1 MTPISILIVFLSYT
15 FVVFFV
21 SWLTS
26 RKADNES
33 FFIGNRKSPWFVV
46 AYGMIGASLSGVTF
60 ISVPGWV
67 GTTHFTYFV
76 MVLGYIAGY
85 AVISTV
91 LLPVYY
97 RLNLTSI
104 YTYLGNRFGRTSYK
118 TGSVFF
124 LISRIIGAA
133 FRMFLVVEVLQLFV
147 FDHFG
152 IPFWFTVVL
161 FLVLIQLYTLKGG
174 IKTIVWT
181 DTLQTTF
188 MLLSVLIAV
197 VLIVHAMHSS
207 VGEMWHKVWSE
218 DYSQILVT
226 NVKSSQNFIKLFLG
240 GMFITIAMTGLDQDM
255 MQKNLSCRNL
265 KDAQK
270 NMTTLSLILVP
281 VNLIFLFLGAVL
293 YLYAGHLNIA
303 VAGTTDNLFP
313 TVALNHLGLI
323 GGIIFFIGLIAAAYS
338 SADSALTALTTSLT
352 IDILELD
359 KKYPPNSESEKKLK
373 KNRQRIHIVM
383 SVIIIFVI
391 LMFKLINDQAIIAQ
405 LFTFAGYT
413 YGPLLGLFAFGLFT
427 KFKIIDK
434 WVPVVAVASPV
445 VAYFLSKGL
454 ELIFSG
460 YKTGFEILLMNGL
473 ITFIGLLFL
482 IEKQNPKTQTL

>member
-1 MTPISILIVFLSYT
+1 MTPLFILIVFLSYT
-15 FVVFFV
+15 SIVFFV

-67 GTTHFTYFV
+67 GSTHFTYFV

-85 AVISTV
+85 AVISAV

-104 YTYLGNRFGRTSYK
+104 YTYLGKRFGNTAYK

-181 DTLQTTF
+181 DMLQTTF

-197 VLIVHAMHSS
+197 VLIVHSMHSS
-207 VGEMWHKVWSE
+207 ISEMWHTVWKS
-218 DYSQILVT
+218 DYSKILVT
-226 NVKSSQNFIKLFLG
+226 NVKSTENFIKLFLG

-293 YLYAGHLNIA
+293 YIYASHLNVTIT
-303 VAGTTDNLFP
+303 GTTDYLFP
-313 TVALNHLGLI
+313 TLALNHLGVI
-323 GGIIFFIGLIAAAYS
+323 GGVIFFIGLIAAAYS
-338 SADSALTALTTSLT
+338 SADSALTALTTSLS
-352 IDILELD
+352 IDIMELD
-359 KKYPPNSESEKKLK
+359 KKFANIEDGEKKLK
-373 KNRQRIHIVM
+373 KNRQKLHFLM
-383 SVIIIFVI
+383 TAIIIFVI
-391 LMFKLINDQAIIAQ
+391 LMFKLINNQAIIAQ

-445 VAYFLSKGL
+445 LAYFLTRGL

-460 YKTGFEILLMNGL
+460 YKTGFEILLLNGL
-473 ITFIGLLFL
+473 ITFIGLLL
-482 IEKQNPKTQTL
+482 LKEKQNPKTKTL